1 MQHTVALG
9 SVRRGRS
16 ATGKWCLKTTGTRQN
31 NSCAWLTG
39 IGVFEGQW
47 SWGGRRTRSLTWG
60 WLPRVRQ
67 RWLGL
72 AGSRVPSTAPAG
84 SGAGTG
90 GQRSCPVV
98 WFISDVRKICTA
110 HSHGRAGAGGEVT
123 RARTPHALPTLWPQ
137 QRGKLCGKIRVS
149 WCGERSG
156 IRPFKARGAVLP
168 LAGCS
173 RSRYYILQRFF
184 LDKDAWWSYFTWG
197 SSGVRVENVVEHWE
211 SKARHEFYAC
221 WPHW

>member
-1 MQHTVALG
+1 MFSAPASSVRRSCGIYWSWNTKCLILLVLTVHGVSWRFSCDTMQCFYFSCGFGKKTPVTINSSLSSLATCSYFLSSLLLLFSSLVVFHGCFFCLVGRGWQFVMQHTIALG

-16 ATGKWCLKTTGTRQN
+16 AAGKWCLKTTGIRRN

-60 WLPRVRQ
+60 WLPCLRQ

-84 SGAGTG
+84 TG

-98 WFISDVRKICTA
+98 WFISDM
-110 HSHGRAGAGGEVT
+110 
-123 RARTPHALPTLWPQ
+123 
-137 QRGKLCGKIRVS
+137 
-149 WCGERSG
+149 
-156 IRPFKARGAVLP
+156 
-168 LAGCS
+168 
-173 RSRYYILQRFF
+173 
-184 LDKDAWWSYFTWG
+184 
-197 SSGVRVENVVEHWE
+197 
-211 SKARHEFYAC
+211 
-221 WPHW
+221 